1 LSHWADSEI
10 IVAAANVAPTANK
23 SRRAKLVSFGI
34 DPLHCPN
41 RVNVLVAYEDKY
53 NHLSDFGRT
62 AEQTQLDCSGAPPPL
77 YFRCIFSGGAA
88 VEWVSV
94 FDKMAA

>member
-1 LSHWADSEI
+1 
-10 IVAAANVAPTANK
+10 VA
-23 SRRAKLVSFGI
+23 
-34 DPLHCPN
+34 
-41 RVNVLVAYEDKY
+41 VAYEDKY

>member
-1 LSHWADSEI
+1 ML
-10 IVAAANVAPTANK
+10 
-23 SRRAKLVSFGI
+23 
-34 DPLHCPN
+34 
-41 RVNVLVAYEDKY
+41 
-53 NHLSDFGRT
+53 RT
-62 AEQTQLDCSGAPPPL
+62 AEQTQLDCSGAPPL